1 MEKKVGGKESGTY
14 LFKVKNMVLTEELL
28 NIGLTN
34 READVYLAALQ
45 LGYSSVQELAEKA
58 GMNRTTAYT
67 HIKNLICR
75 GLLHGVEKNG
85 RVYYVAERPEKLKFI
100 YEQQERDLRRKR
112 ELFDRILPELES
124 IYSLA
129 KEKPFVRYY
138 THADNLVVLRKEIE
152 EMRADEMYNIFN
164 YAKHADFINKAHIK
178 KILESVQMFKA
189 IYISKNKIL
198 DNRLQEFCSDEK
210 FRLRY
215 LPVDKFSFPCEI
227 LIAMP
232 RVYIARD
239 EDALLIND
247 KLFAQ
252 TLILFFETL
261 WGVAE
266 KF

>member
-1 MEKKVGGKESGTY
+1 MI
-14 LFKVKNMVLTEELL
+14 LAEELL
-28 NIGLTN
+28 NIGLTT
-34 READVYLAALQ
+34 READVYVAALQ
-45 LGYSSVQELAEKA
+45 LGYSSVQELAEKS

-75 GLLHGVEKNG
+75 GLLNAVEKTG

-100 YEQQERDLRRKR
+100 YEQQEKEVRRKK
-112 ELFDRILPELES
+112 ELLDRILPELES

-129 KEKPFVRYY
+129 KERPYVKYY
-138 THADNLVVLRKEIE
+138 THEDNLAVLRKEIE
-152 EMRADEMYNIFN
+152 GMRAEEMYNIFN
-164 YAKHADFINKAHIK
+164 YAKHAEFINKAHIK
-178 KILESVQMFKA
+178 NILNSVKKFKV
-189 IYISKNKIL
+189 IYIAKNKVL
-198 DNRLQEFCSDEK
+198 DCRLQEFCNEDN

-215 LPVDKFSFPCEI
+215 LPADKFSFPCEI
-227 LIAMP
+227 LIAEH

-252 TLILFFETL
+252 TLVLFFQTL
-261 WGVAE
+261 WGIAE